1 MRLEDLA
8 KLKAALPKKRN
19 AQATQAVPKRT
30 KTAGV
35 GPKDA
40 LVKQASKAGVKAILV
55 TSTQPPLLALGT
67 LSSSTPTSAP
77 QPAPSNIPSGL
88 ALVEGLADSEGPLAN
103 ILGDVTFRDWRV
115 IKEFIERTLLPI
127 ELERIKVMG
136 SYSLRKAFVTI
147 MHQVFFL
154 PVLVPFH
161 PFLFLLSF
169 FLTLGHD
176 VAYTIPYCFDKSINH
191 Q

>member
-55 TSTQPPLLALGT
+55 TST
-67 LSSSTPTSAP
+67 
-77 QPAPSNIPSGL
+77 
-88 ALVEGLADSEGPLAN
+88 
-103 ILGDVTFRDWRV
+103 
-115 IKEFIERTLLPI
+115 
-127 ELERIKVMG
+127 
-136 SYSLRKAFVTI
+136 
-147 MHQVFFL
+147 
-154 PVLVPFH
+154 
-161 PFLFLLSF
+161 
-169 FLTLGHD
+169 
-176 VAYTIPYCFDKSINH
+176 
-191 Q
+191 